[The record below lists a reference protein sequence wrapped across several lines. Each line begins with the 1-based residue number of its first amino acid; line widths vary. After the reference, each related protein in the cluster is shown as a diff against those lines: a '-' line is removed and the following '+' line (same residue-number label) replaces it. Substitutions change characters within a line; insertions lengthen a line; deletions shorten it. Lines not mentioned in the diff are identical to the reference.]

1 MRFILRCTDPWTS
14 SLEVTYSFH
23 AVNNF
28 NKNTPI
34 YRAFRLL
41 FPCPWRLLQNVTM
54 DTGFLCDKEAGL
66 RETTKEALCLIVD
79 RRMQDD
85 ILVVSGE
92 VVLELCHIRTTRI
105 DAKKRR
111 DLARGI
117 STPAPLHHMSL
128 SPGPHPRARPTLLT
142 IRHRPDSCSLPDHFV
157 QL

>member
-1 MRFILRCTDPWTS
+1 M
-14 SLEVTYSFH
+14 
-23 AVNNF
+23 
-28 NKNTPI
+28 
-34 YRAFRLL
+34 

-157 QL
+157 QLQCYMLTLRRLMSYIYGAPILDVSRSHTTTQHSR